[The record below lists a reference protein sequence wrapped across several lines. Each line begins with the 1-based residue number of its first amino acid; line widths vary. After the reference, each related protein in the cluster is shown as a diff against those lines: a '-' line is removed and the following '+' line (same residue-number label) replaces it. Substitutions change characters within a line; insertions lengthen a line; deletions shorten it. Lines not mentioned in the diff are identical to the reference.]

1 MQRCLILTALLL
13 ATALVGARHAVAG
26 QAPAAASDPD
36 IPISHQDRVYSAEQ
50 YSNTVSVTDPV
61 DNKLLGTIRLGD
73 PLPANLSPL
82 YKGQVLVHG
91 MGFSPDHRTIA
102 VVAIGSNAVNFIDT
116 ATNSVKHVTYI
127 GRSPH
132 EAFFTMDGREV
143 WVVVRGENYVS
154 VLDGTT
160 YEEKTRITVPNGP
173 GMTIFSPDGK
183 YGYVCSSFT
192 PETVVI
198 SVTDHKIV
206 GRVPQASPFC
216 PNIAATPDSKQ
227 VWFTL
232 KDSGKTQV
240 FNGQPPFEV
249 LKTLDTGP
257 ITNHVNIVRNANGM
271 FAYVTIGALNEIK
284 VFRTDNFEQVATIPV
299 GKLPHGIWPSGDGT
313 RVYVG
318 LENEDRVAAIDTL
331 KNEVIATNP
340 IGQAPQA
347 LVYVPDAVPAV
358 SGDTNTA
365 MTRMMV
371 VPESHGTSNLQ
382 PLGVA
387 GQSAQLWLAPPGARK
402 EEKAPTSVSLSD
414 QGLVQVLEA
423 AVSGLEPGKPYL
435 LALATEPSGTGVLE
449 PLQGFMT
456 NPAGAAVVNTIGP
469 IRQVVR
475 GEEKIPRRYLV
486 ILPGKVD
493 DHRAAVQVQREQ

>member
-1 MQRCLILTALLL
+1 MQRCLILTGLLL
-13 ATALVGARHAVAG
+13 ATALVGARQAVAG

-36 IPISHQDRVYSAEQ
+36 IPISHQDRVFSAEQ

-61 DNKLLGTIRLGD
+61 DNKLVGTIRLGD

-82 YKGQVLVHG
+82 YKGQLLVHG
-91 MGFSPDHRTIA
+91 MGSSPDHRTIA
-102 VVAIGSNAVNFIDT
+102 VVAIGSNAVIFIDT
-116 ATNSVKHVTYI
+116 ATNSVKHITYV

-132 EAFFTMDGREV
+132 EAFFTMDGKEV

-192 PETVVI
+192 PETEVI
-198 SVTDHKIV
+198 SVVDHKIV
-206 GRVPQASPFC
+206 GKVPQTSPFC

-240 FNGQPPFEV
+240 FEGQPPFAL
-249 LKTLDTGP
+249 LKALDTGP

-271 FAYVTIGALNEIK
+271 FAYLTIGGLNEIK

-318 LENEDRVAAIDTL
+318 LENEDKVIAIDTL
-331 KNEVIATNP
+331 KNEVIATSP

-358 SGDTNTA
+358 SGTVNAA

-371 VPESHGTSNLQ
+371 VPEGLGTSNLQ
-382 PLGVA
+382 PLGIA
-387 GQSAQLWLAPPGARK
+387 GRSADLWLAPSGAKK

-423 AVSGLEPGKPYL
+423 AVTGLEPGKPYL
-435 LALATEPSGTGVLE
+435 LALASEPSGTGVLE

-469 IRQVVR
+469 IRQLIR
-475 GEEKIPRRYLV
+475 GEDKAPRRYLV
-486 ILPGKVD
+486 ILPGTPD
-493 DHRAAVQVQREQ
+493 THGAPVQVQRE

>member
-1 MQRCLILTALLL
+1 MQRCLIVATLLL
-13 ATALVGARHAVAG
+13 TTVLTGARYAVAG
-26 QAPAAASDPD
+26 QAPSAASDPD

-73 PLPANLSPL
+73 PLPANFSPL

-192 PETVVI
+192 REPEVI
-198 SVTDHKIV
+198 SVADHKTV
-206 GRVPQASPFC
+206 GKVPQASPFC

-232 KDSGKTQV
+232 KDTGKTQV

-257 ITNHVNIVRNANGM
+257 ITNHVNIVRNAKGM

-299 GKLPHGIWPSGDGT
+299 GKLPHGVWPSGDGS
-313 RVYVG
+313 RIYVG
-318 LENEDRVAAIDTL
+318 LENADSMAAIDTATNKL
-331 KNEVIATNP
+331 IATSP

-347 LVYVPDAVPAV
+347 ITYVPNAVPE
-358 SGDTNTA
+358 GD
-365 MTRMMV
+365 
-371 VPESHGTSNLQ
+371 GTQGLQ
-382 PLGVA
+382 QLGVA
-387 GQSAQLWLAPPGARK
+387 GQTAHLSLGAVEGRKTVGSAGGAGS
-402 EEKAPTSVSLSD
+402 EDKAPTSVSLFD
-414 QGLVQVLEA
+414 QGLIQVLQA
-423 AVSGLEPGKPYL
+423 SVTGLEPKQPYI
-435 LALATEPSGTGVLE
+435 LALSHERDGVGPLE
-449 PLQGFMT
+449 PLAAFMT
-456 NPAGAAVVNTIGP
+456 NPAGSAIVNATGA
-469 IRQVVR
+469 IRQVVH
-475 GEEKIPRRYLV
+475 GEDKIQPRYLV
-486 ILPGKVD
+486 IAEGHADKPGPIGQIQLK
-493 DHRAAVQVQREQ
+493 